1 MIEDFVY
8 LEAKLGVESSR
19 KAGLGRSKTDLR
31 TTTQVLQRQRTPVS
45 GAAPS
50 PAGRKSPQSGYKSYS
65 RAIFSFI
72 MERKFR
78 ADKSNN

>member
-8 LEAKLGVESSR
+8 LEAKLGVESFR
-19 KAGLGRSKTDLR
+19 KARPGRSKTDAR
-31 TTTQVLQRQRTPVS
+31 TTTPVLQRQRTPVS

-50 PAGRKSPQSGYKSYS
+50 LAGRNSPVWPHVLFKSY
-65 RAIFSFI
+65 ILFI

-78 ADKSNN
+78 ADRSNN